1 MLFALYVFY
10 AVSPVGSFAHLA
22 FQVNHRQSLAT
33 LLRVAR
39 TYVNAVAA
47 TQTVEYVYLHA
58 EGHAV
63 EYLSYGLQLSEVGT
77 LLLLGVEN
85 KRTDGSVR
93 TNVST
98 LVTLDTVL
106 GIPSRNEGSY
116 ATFLILGSTL
126 FPSTVF
132 DTLEGRYRQQV
143 AVLSVDGT
151 NHFVDESGVVVGHLF
166 VVGQVGPCGING
178 ELLVFATAVNGSI
191 VLVHYV
197 FTLLTIRLHDELLHL
212 LYSQVNGDNARDA
225 EEGRLQDGVG
235 AVAQTDFLCN
245 LSSIDVVNGDVVLCE
260 IFLHL
265 VRQVLCQFFAFPD
278 GVEQERTVLAQT
290 AGYIVHVQ
298 VSLYVASYEVRCIYQ
313 VSGADR
319 CVTETQVRTS
329 ETARLLGVVREVCLA
344 VLVGIVT
351 DNLHGVLVGTNCT
364 IGTQTVELGL
374 EHAFA
379 TYGDFGLL
387 RQRSEGNVVYDTDSE
402 VVLRSRQ

>member
-1 MLFALYVFY
+1 MTLLVLGVRSRRNRTGVDGRTSSCVGYHFAVAEELRNQFHVRSFAATRASARELEQRSSELRVLHVGLDVYQVLFALYVFY

-151 NHFVDESGVVVGHLF
+151 NHFVDESGS
-166 VVGQVGPCGING
+166 
-178 ELLVFATAVNGSI
+178 LLATFSSSGRLAHAGST
-191 VLVHYV
+191 VSC
-197 FTLLTIRLHDELLHL
+197 
-212 LYSQVNGDNARDA
+212 LYSPPR
-225 EEGRLQDGVG
+225 
-235 AVAQTDFLCN
+235 
-245 LSSIDVVNGDVVLCE
+245 S
-260 IFLHL
+260 
-265 VRQVLCQFFAFPD
+265 
-278 GVEQERTVLAQT
+278 T
-290 AGYIVHVQ
+290 A
-298 VSLYVASYEVRCIYQ
+298 A
-313 VSGADR
+313 
-319 CVTETQVRTS
+319 
-329 ETARLLGVVREVCLA
+329 
-344 VLVGIVT
+344 
-351 DNLHGVLVGTNCT
+351 
-364 IGTQTVELGL
+364 
-374 EHAFA
+374 
-379 TYGDFGLL
+379 
-387 RQRSEGNVVYDTDSE
+387 
-402 VVLRSRQ
+402 